1 MAFDEHDSAPNKT
14 PCPDDTGIYRA
25 DEATRF
31 KPGRSGNPGG
41 RPKGARSKLSE
52 AFLTALLEDFE
63 EHGAETIA
71 VVRRNDPATYVR
83 VIAGLL
89 PREVALDTT
98 TRFESDEALDAEIDR
113 LMVLLGYIMAKGDA
127 TS

>member
-1 MAFDEHDSAPNKT
+1 MAFDEQDSTATIKPG
-14 PCPDDTGIYRA
+14 PDDTGIYRA

-31 KPGRSGNPGG
+31 KPGRSGNPVG

-63 EHGAETIA
+63 EHGAETIS
-71 VVRRNDPATYVR
+71 VVRRDDPATYVR

-89 PREVALDTT
+89 PREVALDTGV
-98 TRFESDEALDAEIDR
+98 RFESDEALDAEIDR
-113 LMVLLGYIMAKGDA
+113 LIAQLGYHK
-127 TS
+127 SVQ